1 MPEDVKSM
9 AGSWS
14 ASKRVFSREGLFRYS
29 MAFFL
34 GALTLMIIVSPFI
47 ERFEDG
53 VLIEA
58 VLLTLVLSS
67 AVLAVGGRRRT
78 FIWWSMLSVPA
89 LAGKW
94 FNYFRPDLV
103 PAEAFL
109 LSGLMFVGFVV
120 LNILGYILRASRVD
134 SEILCAAIANYL
146 MMGLLWSFAYLLVAR
161 IVPDAFAFTAGA
173 PSGRAMIGFNSL
185 YFSFTTL
192 STIGFGDIVP
202 VSGASRMLAVLEA
215 IVGMFYVTMLVARL
229 VSIYSAG
236 TDPAKK
242 G

>member
-9 AGSWS
+9 AGTLS
-14 ASKRVFSREGLFRYS
+14 AGKKVFSREGLYRYS

-53 VLIEA
+53 LIEA

-67 AVLAVGGRRRT
+67 AVLAVGGRRIA
-78 FIWWSMLSVPA
+78 FIWGSMLSVPA

-94 FNYFRPDLV
+94 VNYFRPDLV
-103 PAEAFL
+103 PAEAVL

-120 LNILGYILRASRVD
+120 LNILGHILRASRVD

-202 VSGASRMLAVLEA
+202 VSGAPRMLAILEA
-215 IVGMFYVTMLVARL
+215 IVGMFYMTMLVARL
-229 VSIYSAG
+229 VSIYSAR
-236 TDPAKK
+236 TYPVNK